1 MHFKI
6 IFRILGFLLLF
17 LGVALLMP
25 IPFSLYYGETDWN
38 YFVYSAIICLTL
50 GGLSFIGLDKNDDL
64 RPKEGFAVVTFGWIT
79 LSIFG
84 ALPYFMS
91 GAIPNFTDAFFETI
105 SGFTTTGASILT
117 DIESLSHG
125 MLFWRNLTNWLGGM
139 GIIVLTIA
147 ILPFLGVGG
156 MQLFKAESPGPTTE
170 RLKPRVTE
178 TAKLLWMVYLTYTVT
193 LLLLLWVGGMSF
205 FDSICHAFSAIATAG
220 FSTKNDSIAY
230 FNSYYIDFIIII
242 FMTVAG
248 INFSLHYK
256 LLTGDFKSMLKSTE
270 TRVFF
275 AIICI
280 ASIIIIFDMYFHNTN
295 TILDIINNAVF
306 QVISI
311 ISTTGL
317 GNNDYESWPYLS
329 QKVILTIM
337 FIGGMAGSTGGGIKV
352 IRIIVLFKFVY
363 SEIVK
368 LLHPNA
374 IVNVRV
380 GDQVIDRN
388 ILLNVAG
395 FFILFCLIAV
405 FGTIVMSLMGLDFF
419 TAFTSVI
426 TTLNNV
432 GPGFG
437 QIGPT
442 DNYAFINDAGKWLLS
457 FFMLVGRLELF
468 TVLILFAPSY
478 WRK

>member
-17 LGVALLMP
+17 LGVALITP

-38 YFVYSAIICLTL
+38 YFVYSAIICFTL

-84 ALPYFMS
+84 ALPFYMS
-91 GAIPNFTDAFFETI
+91 GAIPSFTDAFFETI

-125 MLFWRNLTNWLGGM
+125 MLFWRNLINWLGGM

-156 MQLFKAESPGPTTE
+156 MQLFKAESPGPTAE

-178 TAKLLWMVYLTYTVT
+178 TAKLLWMVYLIYTVAIT
-193 LLLLLWVGGMSF
+193 LLLWVGKMDF
-205 FDSICHAFSAIATAG
+205 FDSICHAFSTIATAG
-220 FSTKNDSIAY
+220 FSTKNTSITH
-230 FNSYYIDFIIII
+230 FNNYYIDFVIIL
-242 FMTVAG
+242 FMVIAG

-256 LLTGDFKSMLKSTE
+256 LLTGDIKSFLRSSE
-270 TRVFF
+270 TRVFLS
-275 AIICI
+275 IIVL
-280 ASIIIIFDMYFHNTN
+280 ASIVIIFDMYFHT
-295 TILDIINNAVF
+295 TYTLLDIFDIALF
-306 QVISI
+306 QVTAI
-311 ISTTGL
+311 ITTTGL
-317 GNNDYESWPYLS
+317 GNNDYELWPSIS
-329 QKVILTIM
+329 QKVILTLM
-337 FIGGMAGSTGGGIKV
+337 FIGGTAGSTGGGIKV
-352 IRIIVLFKFVY
+352 IRIMVLFKFVY

-374 IVNVRV
+374 IVNIRI
-380 GDQVIDRN
+380 GDQVLDRN

-395 FFILFCLIAV
+395 FFVLFCLIAV
-405 FGTIVMSLMGLDFF
+405 FGTIIMSFMGLEFL

-426 TTLNNV
+426 TTINNV

-442 DNYAFINDAGKWLLS
+442 DNYAFISDPGKWLLS

-468 TVLILFAPSY
+468 TVLILLAPSY